1 MKFVESYNKKQNIRF
16 NMFKKTLEIAVK
28 RKFKT
33 IVETGTSRGKK
44 KFLFFTKYNW
54 KDGMSTLMFSEFAHF
69 IKGELHSCD
78 ISEENINNAKDFT
91 KEYNNNINF
100 YIKDSIIFL
109 KEFHKKIDLL
119 YLDSFDGHDV
129 ELASKHQFNEAKA
142 VIDKLKDSSLIL
154 LDDKGAKTLYSKDY
168 FVKDG
173 FKELAETENQVLLSK
188 IL

>member
-1 MKFVESYNKKQNIRF
+1 MRFIEKYNNKRNIRF
-16 NMFKKTLEIAVK
+16 ELFKKTLEIASKRNVK
-28 RKFKT
+28 I

-44 KFLFFTKYNW
+44 KFLFFKKFNW
-54 KDGMSTLMFSEFAHF
+54 KDGMSTLMFSEFAHL

-78 ISEENINNAKDFT
+78 ISEENINNAKNFT
-91 KEYNNNINF
+91 KKYNENVNF

-109 KEFHKKIDLL
+109 QEFHKKIDLL

-129 ELASKHQFNEAKA
+129 DLASKHQLNEAKA

-168 FVKDG
+168 FVKKG
-173 FKELAETENQVLLSK
+173 FKILAESHNQLLLSK